1 MSNAAGAWESR
12 PWPARWWH
20 FSCKGGVAMYSAVPM
35 IALFH
40 KAVLLKSR
48 VKIVQSL
55 LDKGAYVSE
64 SRCQSRINRG
74 SALQIRDN
82 LQ

>member
-1 MSNAAGAWESR
+1 
-12 PWPARWWH
+12 
-20 FSCKGGVAMYSAVPM
+20 MYSAVPM